1 MNKQYILFCELNE
14 VQFFKEQSL
23 LQFARY
29 FAFRQQQS
37 LSIQQDLIH
46 WLTRF
51 LLPFSCPE
59 NIQYFIDWI
68 ISYCSQQTSLLPRD
82 SNVYS
87 TYLHNLEMVTKCV
100 MKECSSEQSLQQIIQ
115 FHSYYSELIAIYKST
130 GMKLPISPQQKV
142 PSNEELSVLLLD
154 QMKTVEVLRQQFDSQ
169 FLPFCVSRNMNS
181 DEVCSYYIQQ
191 ELEKTKTIDTQR
203 IQFLWEHIHS
213 HDYQVESLKGLVS
226 RVPPYP
232 LSIISMVVRCKD
244 YVWNRYNDDDLD
256 GYIG

>member
-1 MNKQYILFCELNE
+1 MWEGFELTSKQHSLFCELNE
-14 VQFFKEQSL
+14 VKIFKEQSL

-46 WLTRF
+46 WLTQF
-51 LLPFSCPE
+51 LLPFSCSE
-59 NIQYFIDWI
+59 NVQYFIEWI
-68 ISYCSQQTSLLPRD
+68 LSYCAQQTSLLPRD

-87 TYLHNLEMVTKCV
+87 TYLHNLEMVTRCV
-100 MKECSSEQSLQQIIQ
+100 MKECTSEQSLQKLIQ
-115 FHSYYSELIAIYKST
+115 FHSYYSELIAVYKST

-154 QMKTVEVLRQQFDSQ
+154 QMKTVEMLRQLYHSQ

-191 ELEKTKTIDTQR
+191 ELEKTTIVDTQR

-232 LSIISMVVRCKD
+232 SSIMSMVVTCKT
-244 YVWNRYNDDDLD
+244 YV
-256 GYIG
+256 